1 MMKPWL
7 SHILVALIALQSVMA
22 VADIHPEHQADSHE
36 HQEATSLVHSDN
48 IQTEQELS
56 SGVDCQHCCHCQNSQ
71 SVFLPP
77 ALQGSEARI
86 NLLRPSNP
94 IALTSQLFKPP
105 RA

>member
-22 VADIHPEHQADSHE
+22 VADIHPEHQVDSHE
-36 HQEATSLVHSDN
+36 HASADSLAHVDN
-48 IQTEQELS
+48 MQTEQELS
-56 SGVDCQHCCHCQNSQ
+56 SGLDCQHCCHCQSPQ
-71 SVFLPP
+71 SVFIPP
-77 ALQGSEARI
+77 ALQGSEART
-86 NLLRPSNP
+86 NQLRPSSP

>member
-7 SHILVALIALQSVMA
+7 SHILILLIALQSVMA

-36 HQEATSLVHSDN
+36 HTSAASLAHADN
-48 IQTEQELS
+48 MQTEQELS
-56 SGVDCQHCCHCQNSQ
+56 SGVDCQHCCHCQSPQ

-77 ALQGSEARI
+77 ALPGSEARI
-86 NLLRPSNP
+86 NLLRQSNP